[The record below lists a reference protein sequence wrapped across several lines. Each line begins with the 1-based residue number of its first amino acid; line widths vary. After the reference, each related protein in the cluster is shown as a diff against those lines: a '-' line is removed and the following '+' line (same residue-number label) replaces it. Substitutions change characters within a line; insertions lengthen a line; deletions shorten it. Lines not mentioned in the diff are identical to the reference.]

1 MVARAYTV
9 AFEGIEARLVEVQCA
24 ISPGIPAFSMV
35 CYIEKLLL
43 ISSWFK
49 ITKADIGESR
59 SEGLERAQCTGCCN
73 LHRRQLGA
81 GTGHSLRPAPM
92 SPKRDLVCIR
102 SSCANERF
110 QLIGENSRCLRCQ
123 KRLSYG

>member
-35 CYIEKLLL
+35 CYIEKPLL

-81 GTGHSLRPAPM
+81 ESGPSLRAPSRSAM
-92 SPKRDLVCIR
+92 RDKAARKMREIQR
-102 SSCANERF
+102 MINHTT
-110 QLIGENSRCLRCQ
+110 
-123 KRLSYG
+123 

>member
-35 CYIEKLLL
+35 CYIEKPLL

-59 SEGLERAQCTGCCN
+59 SEGLERAHFDRCCN
-73 LHRRQLGA
+73 VHQSLK
-81 GTGHSLRPAPM
+81 TGVKQSFDEGFCVYTVMDWMGLYF
-92 SPKRDLVCIR
+92 
-102 SSCANERF
+102 E
-110 QLIGENSRCLRCQ
+110 
-123 KRLSYG
+123 

>member
-35 CYIEKLLL
+35 CYIEKPLL

-59 SEGLERAQCTGCCN
+59 SEGLE
-73 LHRRQLGA
+73 
-81 GTGHSLRPAPM
+81 SLRFFDAGL
-92 SPKRDLVCIR
+92 S
-102 SSCANERF
+102 AGFRF
-110 QLIGENSRCLRCQ
+110 GATVARVG
-123 KRLSYG
+123 KHD

>member
-35 CYIEKLLL
+35 CYIEKPLL

-49 ITKADIGESR
+49 
-59 SEGLERAQCTGCCN
+59 N
-73 LHRRQLGA
+73 
-81 GTGHSLRPAPM
+81 
-92 SPKRDLVCIR
+92 
-102 SSCANERF
+102 
-110 QLIGENSRCLRCQ
+110 Q
-123 KRLSYG
+123 KRTLVNAAAKVWKEPNVLDAAICTDGS